1 MKEEISFYNY
11 AAIVKNLRGVIYW
24 KGKGD
29 LEWLLSRF
37 RYRYLG
43 VPPSLE
49 RIILK
54 RKNLVLLTYPNNIIL
69 KVKELFSRVLIEE
82 IAEVLCLA
90 STYISPVMT
99 DDMDDFRDLIVAEVK
114 TTKELTDKDW
124 KLHMRIADY
133 TVLDFYT
140 WSTNN
145 AKEAIESGNVEEF
158 LHERKEK
165 IEKDMR
171 RYWRIVEDE
180 GRAFLAYVDPLAIL
194 HKYNL
199 VEEFKSLGKDAFA
212 TMGILPVIFIH
223 F

>member
-1 MKEEISFYNY
+1 MKEKISFYNY

-24 KGKGD
+24 KGKED
-29 LEWLLSRF
+29 LGWLLSRF

-54 RKNLVLLTYPNNIIL
+54 RKNLVLLSYPNDIIL
-69 KVKELFSRVLIEE
+69 KVKELFSRVLMEE

-90 STYISPVMT
+90 STYISPVIT
-99 DDMDDFRDLIVAEVK
+99 DNMDDFRDLIITEVK

-124 KLHMRIADY
+124 KLHIRIADY
-133 TVLDFYT
+133 TILDFYT

-145 AKEAIESGNVEEF
+145 AKESVKSGELEEA
-158 LHERKEK
+158 LRERKEE
-165 IEKDMR
+165 IEKDIR

-180 GRAFLAYVDPLAIL
+180 GRIFLAYVDPLAIL
-194 HKYNL
+194 HKHNL
-199 VEEFKSLGKDAFA
+199 VEEFKSLGEDAFA
-212 TMGILPVIFIH
+212 TMGIMPVINTH
-223 F
+223 L

>member
-29 LEWLLSRF
+29 LGWLLSRF

-43 VPPSLE
+43 VPPSL
-49 RIILK
+49 RGITPK
-54 RKNLVLLTYPNNIIL
+54 RRNLVCLSYPNNVIL
-69 KVKELFSRVLIEE
+69 KVRELFSRVLAEE

-90 STYISPVMT
+90 STYISPVIT
-99 DDMDDFRDLIVAEVK
+99 DDVDDFRDLIITEVK

-133 TVLDFYT
+133 TILDFYT
-140 WSTNN
+140 WSTGN
-145 AKEAIESGNVEEF
+145 AKEAVKSGELEEA
-158 LHERKEK
+158 LHERREK
-165 IEKDMR
+165 IEKDVR
-171 RYWRIVEDE
+171 RYWRILENE
-180 GRAFLAYVDPLAIL
+180 GRTFLAYVDPLAIL
-194 HKYNL
+194 HKHNL
-199 VEEFKSLGKDAFA
+199 IEEFKSLGEDAFA
-212 TMGILPVIFIH
+212 TTGIMPVIFIH